1 MFRHISRAEL
11 LFWSFG
17 DVQTKQDS
25 FTMYLIYITFTNV
38 CKNVILTTKYNSFTL
53 VQFMFVKYDTCICL
67 FYTFIFFTLS
77 VFMSVGWGVKWCPV
91 SRIHLTT
98 SLARKRPFE
107 EDARDDR
114 CLLIHIPDNSLITR
128 LNHRCGVWWQE
139 FQPHIVDTICWLFRI
154 GAAIIHEKNNF
165 FFLPAHLAVEFWSS
179 RWKFPLSSKRSYV
192 PCS

>member
-11 LFWSFG
+11 EFWRCTDKAGSFYN
-17 DVQTKQDS
+17 VS
-25 FTMYLIYITFTNV
+25 NAYFYNV
-38 CKNVILTTKYNSFTL
+38 CKNVILTTKYSSFAQ
-53 VQFMFVKYDTCICL
+53 VQFMFVKYEICL
-67 FYTFIFFTLS
+67 YFLHNRFC
-77 VFMSVGWGVKWCPV
+77 MSVGWDVKWWPV

-139 FQPHIVDTICWLFRI
+139 LQRTLLRRYVDSYGLALQLSTRRI
-154 GAAIIHEKNNF
+154 T

-179 RWKFPLSSKRSYV
+179 WWKFPLSSKRSYW

>member
-17 DVQTKQDS
+17 DVQTKQDR
-25 FTMYLIYITFTNV
+25 FTMYLIYNV
-38 CKNVILTTKYNSFTL
+38 CKNVILTTKYSSFAQ
-53 VQFMFVKYDTCICL
+53 VQFMFVKYEICL
-67 FYTFIFFTLS
+67 YFLHNRFC
-77 VFMSVGWGVKWCPV
+77 MSVGWDVKWWPV

-139 FQPHIVDTICWLFRI
+139 LQRTLLRRYVDSYGLALQLSTRRI
-154 GAAIIHEKNNF
+154 TFF
-165 FFLPAHLAVEFWSS
+165 FFLHI
-179 RWKFPLSSKRSYV
+179 
-192 PCS
+192 